1 MDLPRFSNEIVLN
14 VIKCLCDDILKDITK
29 YFYHYYRITYHQH
42 PKKICNKLR
51 LVNKWF
57 SRLFENEFLIQI
69 NKRDDNIHLSDY
81 QILLNLNKLSYSN
94 ANNYKN
100 CMDLF
105 KAIGE
110 KPLNFW
116 KKIILN

>member
-42 PKKICNKLR
+42 PKKICDKMRILNR
-51 LVNKWF
+51 WC
-57 SRLFENEFLIQI
+57 SRLFENEFLIQLS
-69 NKRDDNIHLSDY
+69 KRDDKIRSSDY
-81 QILLNLNKLSYSN
+81 QILLNLNKLSCFN

-105 KAIGE
+105 ETI
-110 KPLNFW
+110 W
-116 KKIILN
+116 KRP